1 MMLSKRL
8 VADISISKRDE
19 YEAGSNEDWKAK
31 SESEKVKLVLCRNG
45 T

>member
-31 SESEKVKLVLCRNG
+31 SEKVKLVLCRNG